1 MGLAGPIITYCEAA
15 STTHML
21 KLEDEQVL
29 CVMSE
34 NTAVL
39 IGWKFTRVEQRRS
52 GLAKSAAV
60 SSSQHYKNDL

>member
-34 NTAVL
+34 NTAAL
-39 IGWKFTRVEQRRS
+39 FGWKFTRVE
-52 GLAKSAAV
+52 
-60 SSSQHYKNDL
+60 